1 MQPRSF
7 GPGSRRQAF
16 PVGRTP
22 RPGAKIVA
30 LVLGAGMLLE
40 VFSPPGFFPDFVL
53 AIAAWLS

>member
-1 MQPRSF
+1 MI
-7 GPGSRRQAF
+7 
-16 PVGRTP
+16 TL
-22 RPGAKIVA
+22 KIAA